1 MRPLRFSY
9 IIIFLSLTSILIMLF
24 YEIYL
29 LPPKVYREGEVVV
42 IRRNQ
47 TASQIAHLLKEK
59 GIISYPKWF
68 VFLAETFGFERRLKR
83 GRYLLKR
90 GESEIEVL
98 KRLAKGPSSPIF
110 VTIPEGLTL
119 KEIASLLEREGV
131 VSKDEFLSLASNH
144 SLLKS
149 LGIPGMT
156 CEGYLFP
163 DTYDFPL
170 ESDPKRVIIRM
181 VERFFRVYRE
191 LRGNIDSL
199 KEVVILASLIEKE
212 AKIDSERPIIAS
224 VFLNRLKRGLPLECD
239 PTIQY
244 ILGKHKKRIT
254 YNDLKIPSPYNTYL
268 HSGLPPGPI
277 CNPGRKSLEAALYPE
292 ETRYLYFVA
301 KGDGSHYFSKTL
313 SEHIRFKRLLKR
325 RLR

>member
-1 MRPLRFSY
+1 MKPFRLSY
-9 IIIFLSLTSILIMLF
+9 VLTLLILASILILFF

-29 LPPKVYREGEVVV
+29 LPPKVYKEGKVV
-42 IRRNQ
+42 IIRKNQ
-47 TASQIAHLLKEK
+47 TASQIAHLLKEE
-59 GIISYPKWF
+59 GIIFSPKWF
-68 VFLAETFGFERRLKR
+68 LFLTKTFGFEKNLKK

-90 GESEIEVL
+90 GMSEIEVL
-98 KRLAKGPSSPIF
+98 KRLVRGPSSRVF

-119 KEIASLLEREGV
+119 KETASLLEREGI
-131 VSKDEFLSLASNH
+131 VSKDKFISLTSKP
-144 SLLKS
+144 SLLKT

-163 DTYDFPL
+163 DTYDFLLDNEP
-170 ESDPKRVIIRM
+170 EEVIIRM
-181 VERFFRVYRE
+181 VEKFFKVYKD
-191 LRGNIDSL
+191 LGGNPDSL

-224 VFLNRLKRGLPLECD
+224 VFLNRLKRGLPLEAD

-254 YNDLKIPSPYNTYL
+254 YKDLKLPSPYNTYL
-268 HSGLPPGPI
+268 HLGLPPGPI
-277 CNPGRKSLEAALYPE
+277 CNPGRRSLEAALHPE
-292 ETRYLYFVA
+292 KTKYLYFVA

-313 SEHIRFKRLLKR
+313 SEHIRFKGLLKR
-325 RLR
+325 R